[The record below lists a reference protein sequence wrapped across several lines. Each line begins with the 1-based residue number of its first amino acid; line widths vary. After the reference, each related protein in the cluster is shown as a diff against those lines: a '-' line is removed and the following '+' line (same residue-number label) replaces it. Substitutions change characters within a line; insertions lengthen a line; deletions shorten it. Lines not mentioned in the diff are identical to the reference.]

1 MSKTALIVDDSASAR
16 FVLGR
21 LLQDYDLAVD
31 TAESAEKALDYLK
44 HQRPDVIFMDHLM
57 PGMDGFQAVKAIKAN
72 PATATIPIMMYTSQE
87 GEVYVGQ
94 ARALGAVGVLPKQV
108 KPVEVSKVLSSL
120 NLVEGGE
127 APVAEPTHLPEPEPQ
142 SEPESGPQMDDGGSA
157 DRETSIMEEIAE
169 EVLQDTEADIAN
181 LLRDLFG
188 QQEELLKAEIES
200 RDQRLLQQLDTQ
212 QQSNSGAWWPMVALA
227 LGVLGLVLGLAL
239 NEQGRD
245 QARLEG
251 RLANA
256 LETTEAQTS
265 QPTAVAL
272 EAPDAMEVAEIVA
285 WGFNRGGRYRF
296 DEVGLDDFRA
306 VELTEFVDRLRA
318 VGFQGTV
325 ELSVH
330 AGRHCLNLA
339 EDGRLVLPLTD
350 SLVPDCAVIG
360 MPDDEAL
367 AMTERQTLGFANAVA
382 TINADTGSDIFVAVR
397 AAGHAEPEADYPTVD
412 ATAGAWNAIADLNHR
427 IEVALLPR

>member
-127 APVAEPTHLPEPEPQ
+127 SADPVEAPPSAPEPVAELEPKASP
-142 SEPESGPQMDDGGSA
+142 SPD
-157 DRETSIMEEIAE
+157 TSIIEEIAE
-169 EVLQDTEADIAN
+169 EVLEETEDDISY
-181 LLRDLFG
+181 LLRDLFA

-200 RDQRLLQQLDTQ
+200 REQRLLQKLDTQ
-212 QQSNSGAWWPMVALA
+212 NQGSSGAWWPMVALA
-227 LGVLGLVLGLAL
+227 LGVLGLVLGLAV
-239 NEQGRD
+239 NERGRD

-251 RLANA
+251 RLA
-256 LETTEAQTS
+256 E
-265 QPTAVAL
+265 AL
-272 EAPDAMEVAEIVA
+272 EATEVQPQELASSTVPSPDAAEVANIVA
-285 WGFNRGGRYRF
+285 WGFNRGGQYRF
-296 DEVGLDDFRA
+296 DEIALDDFRA
-306 VELTEFVDRLRA
+306 VEISELVDRLRA
-318 VGFQGTV
+318 VGFTGTV
-325 ELSVH
+325 EVSVH
-330 AGRHCLNLA
+330 AGRHCFNVA
-339 EDGRLVLPLTD
+339 EDGRLVLPLADT
-350 SLVPDCAVIG
+350 LVPDCTAIG

-367 AMTERQTLGFANAVA
+367 ALTERQTLGFANTLA
-382 TINADTGSDIFVAVR
+382 TINADVGSGIFVAVR
-397 AAGHAEPEADYPTVD
+397 AAGHGEPEVDYPTID
-412 ATAGAWNAIADLNHR
+412 ATAGAWNAIADANHR
-427 IEVALLPR
+427 IEATLLPQ